1 MPATSIRRYSPL
13 PLLIVGGGICLQAM
27 FLQSVLGDRTL
38 ATQWFSP
45 ETWQATV
52 EVLGGQV
59 DGETGEVRHHAS
71 YPGLLLL
78 LASVTVVLLPLGAVA
93 IRRAIPWYRWR
104 LLQRHPLETGLK
116 AAAITWARS
125 GWAWWWLPGG
135 WELVRVLSVLAEW
148 AVIEELMIRTVSLVE
163 ALALAGWL
171 AALLANAWPLDSTIL
186 PDSDSSLPRR
196 TWRRTW
202 LLALAAVAAYTLIAT
217 AINWARYHNLLVPH
231 GDSAMY
237 EEHLWNTWHG
247 KGFRS
252 YLDDGR
258 LFLGEH
264 PQVVHLLLSP
274 LYWFWSSHLL
284 LELCESAALAIG
296 ALAVLRMTRRET
308 GSDHLALAL
317 AIAYLLA
324 FPVHFLDIAI
334 DGKTFRPIN
343 LGVPLLLWAIERWES
358 GNRRSAFVLLLLTLT
373 AKEDYC
379 LVIAPLG
386 AWWAWTR
393 TRSADRVRGILIAVG
408 TTAWLLL
415 VLLLVIPAFRGD
427 EPHYAQYFGELGGT
441 PAEILQTA
449 VAQPGL
455 LLSKWFSPRSA
466 FYALALLLPVG
477 FLPLM
482 ARGRLAVGLPIFAM
496 LCLLEFSTG
505 QASGQAVVPFHHF
518 HAPLIPVLYW
528 AAASGLGELARRR
541 PQTET
546 LGKAATRGAY
556 LALAAAA
563 CSGLFFSAGPLG
575 IAFWDPHSEHHG
587 GTLLTTSR
595 RATMFEQVQQLVPT
609 SARVFSTDFV
619 HPRFTHH
626 ARSYDYSDYKRASD
640 VELTHPEPGQDYY
653 IVIDTQHP
661 YSKLTAIDEV
671 HELKAYPQDWDIHGL
686 VSDDDGTLYYIVLK
700 RKPAP

>member
-27 FLQSVLGDRTL
+27 FLQSVLGDPTL

-45 ETWQATV
+45 ETWQAIV

-59 DGETGEVRHHAS
+59 DVETGEVRHHAS

-78 LASVTVVLLPLGAVA
+78 LASVTAVLLPLGAVA

-104 LLQRHPLETGLK
+104 LLQRHPLESGLK
-116 AAAITWARS
+116 FAAIVWARS

-135 WELVRVLSVLAEW
+135 WELVRVLSVLTEW

-186 PDSDSSLPRR
+186 PDSGSSPA
-196 TWRRTW
+196 RRTW
-202 LLALAAVAAYTLIAT
+202 LLALAAVVAYTLIAT

-274 LYWFWSSHLL
+274 LYWLWSSHLL
-284 LELCESAALAIG
+284 LELCESAALAVG

-334 DGKTFRPIN
+334 DGKTFRPIS

-358 GNRRSAFVLLLLTLT
+358 GNRRSALVLLLLTLT

-379 LVIAPLG
+379 LVVAPLG
-386 AWWAWTR
+386 AWWAWTA
-393 TRSADRVRGILIAVG
+393 RSSQQPGNRNWGILIAAA
-408 TTAWLLL
+408 TTTWLLL

-427 EPHYAQYFGELGGT
+427 EPHYARYFGELGGT
-441 PAEILQTA
+441 PGEILQAA
-449 VAQPGL
+449 VTRPGL
-455 LLSKWFSPRSA
+455 LLSKWFSPRA
-466 FYALALLLPVG
+466 VFYALALLLPVG

-518 HAPLIPVLYW
+518 HAPLVPVLYW
-528 AAASGLGELARRR
+528 AAASGLGELARHHS
-541 PQTET
+541 QTQT
-546 LGKAATRGAY
+546 PGRAATRGGY

-587 GTLLTTSR
+587 TTLMSTGR
-595 RATMFEQVQQLVPT
+595 RAAMFEQVEQLIPT
-609 SARVFSTDFV
+609 SARVFSTDFI

-626 ARSYDYSDYKRASD
+626 ARSYDYSDYQRTSD
-640 VELTHPEPGQDYY
+640 RELTRPAPGQDYY
-653 IVIDTQHP
+653 IVIDTRHP
-661 YSKLTAIDEV
+661 YSKLKTVDEV
-671 HELKAYPQDWDIHGL
+671 HELKAFPGEWDTHRLIT
-686 VSDDDGTLYYIVLK
+686 DDDGTLYYIVLK
-700 RKPAP
+700 RKPTP

>member
-379 LVIAPLG
+379 LVIATLG

-546 LGKAATRGAY
+546 LGKSATRGAY